1 MDDDTRVSP
10 DEKERIN
17 FEIALIGKMI
27 EAREEKGLSQREL
40 AEISGV
46 KQPAIARLE
55 SLKATPQIDTLL
67 KFCIRSATRLKSFL
81 LPRTSSGSLVGLERA
96 YGDPETSGNI
106 DSRITCWAHH
116 TALASRFSEVP
127 TNSNIDG

>member
-1 MDDDTRVSP
+1 MVNDMANEKVIDTFSDYMNDETRVTP
-10 DEKERIN
+10 AERERIN

-55 SLKATPQIDTLL
+55 NLKATPQIDTLFKVL
-67 KFCIRSATRLKSFL
+67 HPLGYTI
-81 LPRTSSGSLVGLERA
+81 E
-96 YGDPETSGNI
+96 I
-106 DSRITCWAHH
+106 
-116 TALASRFSEVP
+116 VP
-127 TNSNIDG
+127 LNGKQANAGV